1 MHGIPKSGLKYF
13 PFPSVFPCFVGIL
26 CHWRALNLFHRPL
39 LWRAGTLCQGRR
51 WKSFSQR
58 GGRMLSLVGLC
69 LPFCGG
75 IFVECFC
82 PKEMKN
88 NELCFDFFIPDA
100 DCRGPKNQSKSIKP
114 QSALPPRLQHTVGT
128 RQHQFICSGP
138 QPHQTSTEQK
148 APGRN
153 SSQAVR

>member
-1 MHGIPKSGLKYF
+1 MSLKSLKPLPQASPMEGWNTVPGKKMKKFF
-13 PFPSVFPCFVGIL
+13 PTWGQNAQPGRTMPAFLWWNL
-26 CHWRALNLFHRPL
+26 C
-39 LWRAGTLCQGRR
+39 
-51 WKSFSQR
+51 
-58 GGRMLSLVGLC
+58 RM
-69 LPFCGG
+69 
-75 IFVECFC
+75 FC
-82 PKEMKN
+82 PREMKN

-100 DCRGPKNQSKSIKP
+100 DCRGPKNQSKLIKP